1 MRPQVYTKL
10 RSTSCRDGE
19 QRHARFRGHLCRG
32 LFLMTIIC
40 IMFKTAEAQNYLTQ
54 TGSPSFTTSQP
65 VELGFVNVANGN
77 RQASQVAT
85 PSRQTQADFI
95 CEIGRAHV

>member
-1 MRPQVYTKL
+1 
-10 RSTSCRDGE
+10 
-19 QRHARFRGHLCRG
+19 
-32 LFLMTIIC
+32 MTIIC

-77 RQASQVAT
+77 LHLEIPLGYFPQRGSRGFAAKLIYDSRIWQVVTTTSSTWQPNNVLTVIHGEAG
-85 PSRQTQADFI
+85 DW
-95 CEIGRAHV
+95 